1 MNFCVENLKTTY
13 LFIEMSSSRSVAAA
27 RARRAGGSETSKPR
41 PTQMR
46 NPAQFQPQPQTTP
59 VQNTNQ
65 EKKDPMDNRLSVSDA
80 FALVTIRLGRVEMAL
95 QKLDINN
102 ILKNVSEGENSSSIA
117 SNVIVK
123 SISSRLDDLERSIEE
138 SQKGGSLSDEHL
150 NTIEQLQNKVTSL
163 ETELR
168 ETKDA
173 IYKVQSFALD
183 ANQRLSTIDAT
194 LVSLAKSS
202 ATKEGKNE
210 SDNDDEE
217 EEES

>member
-1 MNFCVENLKTTY
+1 
-13 LFIEMSSSRSVAAA
+13 MSSSRSVAAA

-46 NPAQFQPQPQTTP
+46 NPAQFQPQLQPTP
-59 VQNTNQ
+59 VQDTTQ
-65 EKKDPMDNRLSVSDA
+65 EKKDPIDNKLSVSDA

-138 SQKGGSLSDEHL
+138 SQKGGSLSEEHL
-150 NTIEQLQNKVTSL
+150 NTIESLQNKVTSL

-183 ANQRLSTIDAT
+183 ANQRLTTIET
-194 LVSLAKSS
+194 KAKSS
-202 ATKEGKNE
+202 NDVKLTI
-210 SDNDDEE
+210 SDDDDDEDSDDKE
-217 EEES
+217 T

>member
-1 MNFCVENLKTTY
+1 
-13 LFIEMSSSRSVAAA
+13 
-27 RARRAGGSETSKPR
+27 
-41 PTQMR
+41 
-46 NPAQFQPQPQTTP
+46 
-59 VQNTNQ
+59 
-65 EKKDPMDNRLSVSDA
+65 MDNRLSVSDA

-102 ILKNVSEGENSSSIA
+102 ILKNVSDGENSSSIA

-202 ATKEGKNE
+202 ATKEEKNE